1 MSATLTPRLLLG
13 APTAWTSFLP
23 YLVQL
28 GPTYCCLL
36 SRTVLSIHYSL
47 TMHVRVASAG
57 RLGLTL
63 TLTLTL
69 TITLTLIRLVAK
81 QAPTLIHRPTATNS
95 SIP

>member
-57 RLGLTL
+57 RLGQQREDRAGADPAREVHGPRGTP
-63 TLTLTL
+63 
-69 TITLTLIRLVAK
+69 RGGGG
-81 QAPTLIHRPTATNS
+81 QAAV
-95 SIP
+95 